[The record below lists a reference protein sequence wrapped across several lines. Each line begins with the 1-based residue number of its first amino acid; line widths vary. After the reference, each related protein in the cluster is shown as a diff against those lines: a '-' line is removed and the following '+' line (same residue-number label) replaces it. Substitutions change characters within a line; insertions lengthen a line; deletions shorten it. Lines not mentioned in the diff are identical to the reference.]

1 MISYEWKSVHPMQK
15 AFWKCLDV
23 FLREEDIKDFVAP
36 DNMSRFPPDVS
47 PLLWM
52 LSTKRDKSF
61 LFKKYSSLLTKNIKV
76 FFSRYILNFLPKKK
90 YSQLLAKKECSFSAL
105 ILIHTKWNSIHIP
118 LLQNRGNNSLKEE
131 WLLVLN
137 CRFSS
142 YWQNI
147 INLTFTPSLFQNI
160 LTPNIY
166 IEDRHKLW
174 WSKMQ
179 FISINYY
186 QS

>member
-1 MISYEWKSVHPMQK
+1 MGRFSSYFNM
-15 AFWKCLDV
+15 CGCICMGG
-23 FLREEDIKDFVAP
+23 RDIKDFVAP

-47 PLLWM
+47 PLLRM

-61 LFKKYSSLLTKNIKV
+61 LFKKYSQLL
-76 FFSRYILNFLPKKK
+76 FKK

-105 ILIHTKWNSIHIP
+105 IQIHTKWNSIHIP
-118 LLQNRGNNSLKEE
+118 LLQNRGNNSFKET
-131 WLLVLN
+131 WLSSSLILI
-137 CRFSS
+137 CWFSS
-142 YWQNI
+142 YWENI
-147 INLTFTPSLFQNI
+147 INPIFTPSLFQNI

>member
-1 MISYEWKSVHPMQK
+1 MHCEPTAKIFSNMSGCICV
-15 AFWKCLDV
+15 
-23 FLREEDIKDFVAP
+23 REGDIKDFVAP

-76 FFSRYILNFLPKKK
+76 FFSRNILNFLPKIK

-147 INLTFTPSLFQNI
+147 INPFTS
-160 LTPNIY
+160 
-166 IEDRHKLW
+166 
-174 WSKMQ
+174 SKY
-179 FISINYY
+179 FDP
-186 QS
+186 

>member
-1 MISYEWKSVHPMQK
+1 MNWRLFNQCKKH
-15 AFWKCLDV
+15 FWKCLDV
-23 FLREEDIKDFVAP
+23 FLWEEKISTCRD
-36 DNMSRFPPDVS
+36 SHQTFPLYCGCCP
-47 PLLWM
+47 P
-52 LSTKRDKSF
+52 
-61 LFKKYSSLLTKNIKV
+61 NEIKV
-76 FFSRYILNFLPKKK
+76 FFSRNILNFLPKIK

-137 CRFSS
+137 CWFSS

-166 IEDRHKLW
+166 IEGTNYDEVKCNLFRSTITNLKSSLIWKKYSKYIIGQLKSWKLT
-174 WSKMQ
+174 
-179 FISINYY
+179 
-186 QS
+186 